1 MNKLAIINITS
12 FGREFPENLE
22 ELEARVEVEKMLLP
36 EETTQEE
43 LAERLEVPGQAL
55 GVVKVTLTGSGQALV
70 EDHRGLLSYSR
81 ERVEI
86 DARADRVG
94 IDGEGLELKA
104 MDREALLVTGR
115 ILSVELE

>member
-1 MNKLAIINITS
+1 MSKRNRAGL
-12 FGREFPENLE
+12 R
-22 ELEARVEVEKMLLP
+22 
-36 EETTQEE
+36 EE

-86 DARADRVG
+86 DARAHRVR